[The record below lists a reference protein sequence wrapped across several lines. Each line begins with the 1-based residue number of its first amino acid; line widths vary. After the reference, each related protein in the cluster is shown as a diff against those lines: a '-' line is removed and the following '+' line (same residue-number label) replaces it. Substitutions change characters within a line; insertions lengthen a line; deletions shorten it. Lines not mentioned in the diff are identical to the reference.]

1 MKILVGD
8 PSVWTPRRGGV
19 AVSVGVFDGVHL
31 GHRQMLQTLF
41 DDAAALG
48 DLPIGAITFDRH
60 PLATIA
66 PDRIPTLI
74 TTPEERLALFE
85 EAGLDFAAVLT
96 FDEAMRTLPA
106 EGFVETVL
114 ANGLGARLVVVGDG
128 FRFGLNAAGDVD
140 ELRRLGDHFG
150 FAVRGVE
157 LLETGAG
164 PISSTLVRRAVSG
177 GEVEPAAG
185 LLGRRFARTGRVVA
199 GDHRGS
205 EIGFPTANLEIRPG
219 LLVPGRG
226 VYAVVAILDGER
238 HPAVVNIGIRPTF
251 DGIRE
256 VVEAHLLDYSGD
268 LYGSDLTLEFVDRLR
283 GERRFDSV
291 DELIEQ
297 IGRDIEQARG
307 RLSSI

>member
-1 MKILVGD
+1 MKVLVGD
-8 PSVWTPRRGGV
+8 PSVWNPRPGGV

-31 GHRQMLQTLF
+31 GHRQMLQALF

-66 PDRIPTLI
+66 PDRTPTLI

-114 ANGLGARLVVVGDG
+114 ADGLGARLVVVGDG

-157 LLETGAG
+157 LLETGSG
-164 PISSTLVRRAVSG
+164 PISSTLVRRAVSA
-177 GEVEPAAG
+177 GEVEVAAG
-185 LLGRRFARTGRVVA
+185 FLGRPFVRTGRVVA

-219 LLVPGRG
+219 LLVPARG
-226 VYAVVAILDGER
+226 VYAVVAVLDGER
-238 HPAVVNIGIRPTF
+238 HPAVVNIGVRPTF
-251 DGIRE
+251 DGVRE

-268 LYGSDLTLEFVDRLR
+268 LYGSDLTLEFVERLR

-291 DELIEQ
+291 EGLVEQ
-297 IGRDIEQARG
+297 IGCDIEQARR
-307 RLSSI
+307 RLRAP

>member
-1 MKILVGD
+1 MGD
-8 PSVWTPRRGGV
+8 PAVWTPQPGGV

-31 GHRQMLQTLF
+31 GHRQMLQALVE
-41 DDAAALG
+41 DAADLG

-66 PDRIPTLI
+66 PDKAPPLI

-85 EAGLDFAAVLT
+85 EAGLGFAAVLA
-96 FDEAMRTLPA
+96 FDETMRSLPA
-106 EGFVETVL
+106 EDFVETVL
-114 ANGLGARLVVVGDG
+114 VNGLGARLVVVGEG

-150 FAVRGVE
+150 FAVRAVE
-157 LLETGAG
+157 LLETGTG
-164 PISSTLVRRAVSG
+164 PISSTIIRCTVLEG
-177 GEVEPAAG
+177 DVEAAAG
-185 LLGRRFARTGRVVA
+185 LMGRPFSRTGRVVA

-219 LLVPGRG
+219 LLVPAHG
-226 VYAVVAILDGER
+226 VYAVVAIVDGDR
-238 HPAVVNIGIRPTF
+238 LPAVVNIGVRPTF
-251 DGIRE
+251 DGSRE

-283 GERRFDSV
+283 GEIRFDSIEGLV
-291 DELIEQ
+291 EQ
-297 IGRDIEQARG
+297 IGRDVEQARN
-307 RLSSI
+307 RLHPA

>member
-8 PSVWTPRRGGV
+8 PSVWTPQPGGV

-60 PLATIA
+60 PLVTIA
-66 PDRIPTLI
+66 PDRTPTLI

-96 FDEAMRTLPA
+96 FDETMRTLPA

-128 FRFGLNAAGDVD
+128 FRFGLNAAGNVD
-140 ELRRLGDHFG
+140 ELRRLGDHYG

-157 LLETGAG
+157 LLETGSG
-164 PISSTLVRRAVSG
+164 PISSTLVRRAVSE
-177 GEVEPAAG
+177 GEVELAAG
-185 LLGRRFARTGRVVA
+185 LLGRRFSRTGRVVA
-199 GDHRGS
+199 GDQRGS
-205 EIGFPTANLEIRPG
+205 EIGFPTANLEIRSG
-219 LLVPGRG
+219 LLVPARG

-251 DGIRE
+251 DGVRE

-268 LYGSDLTLEFVDRLR
+268 LYGSDMTLEFVDRLR

-291 DELIEQ
+291 DELVEQ
-297 IGRDIEQARG
+297 IGRDVEQARG

>member
-8 PSVWTPRRGGV
+8 PSVWTPRPGGV

-66 PDRIPTLI
+66 PARIPTLI
-74 TTPEERLALFE
+74 TTPDERLALFE

-164 PISSTLVRRAVSG
+164 PISSTLVRRAVSA
-177 GEVEPAAG
+177 GEVEVAAG

-238 HPAVVNIGIRPTF
+238 T
-251 DGIRE
+251 
-256 VVEAHLLDYSGD
+256 
-268 LYGSDLTLEFVDRLR
+268 
-283 GERRFDSV
+283 RRW
-291 DELIEQ
+291 
-297 IGRDIEQARG
+297 
-307 RLSSI
+307 